1 MGFCRSDSA
10 CGVFFVLAPPR
21 LFAQTIIRGA
31 GRSWISIAISLTI
44 VSVAAVVLY
53 HMLRDIEL
61 GKVIAALE
69 AQSRWRILVA
79 TALVVAGYSNL
90 VGYDLFALRTIGK
103 RHIPLRVIAFA
114 SFTSYTIGH
123 SLGAATLTCA
133 LLRFRVYSF
142 WQMNVVDIAKIAF
155 FTGMTYWLGNIVVLG
170 VATAYAP
177 QGLSAVD
184 HLPEWLNRLMGL
196 AGILAL
202 FCYLVWLAGGRRMV
216 GRDNWRIAL
225 PSLRGTL
232 LQIGIGAL
240 DRVLASLS
248 IYMLL
253 PASPDVSFV
262 TVLVVFVTATLL
274 GIVSHAPGSLGVI
287 EAAILVGL
295 PQYPRE
301 ELLASL
307 VTFRVLDFILP
318 LTIATAMFG
327 ARELRLLV
335 RRTQRTQADASFY
348 PLSQPAS
355 DAARFD

>member
-1 MGFCRSDSA
+1 
-10 CGVFFVLAPPR
+10 V
-21 LFAQTIIRGA
+21 
-31 GRSWISIAISLTI
+31 
-44 VSVAAVVLY
+44 
-53 HMLRDIEL
+53 
-61 GKVIAALE
+61 
-69 AQSRWRILVA
+69 
-79 TALVVAGYSNL
+79 
-90 VGYDLFALRTIGK
+90 
-103 RHIPLRVIAFA
+103 
-114 SFTSYTIGH
+114 
-123 SLGAATLTCA
+123 LGA
-133 LLRFRVYSF
+133 
-142 WQMNVVDIAKIAF
+142 
-155 FTGMTYWLGNIVVLG
+155 
-170 VATAYAP
+170 ATAYAP

-184 HLPEWLNRLMGL
+184 HLPDLLNRLIGL

-202 FCYLVWLAGGRRMV
+202 LCYLVWLAGGRRMV

-225 PSLRGTL
+225 PGLRGTL

-253 PASPDVSFV
+253 PASPEVSFA

-318 LTIATAMFG
+318 LMLATAMFG

-335 RRTQRTQADASFY
+335 RRAQRTQADASLY
-348 PLSQPAS
+348 PLALPAN
-355 DAARFD
+355 DAASGAGRLPC

>member
-1 MGFCRSDSA
+1 
-10 CGVFFVLAPPR
+10 
-21 LFAQTIIRGA
+21 
-31 GRSWISIAISLTI
+31 
-44 VSVAAVVLY
+44 
-53 HMLRDIEL
+53 
-61 GKVIAALE
+61 
-69 AQSRWRILVA
+69 
-79 TALVVAGYSNL
+79 
-90 VGYDLFALRTIGK
+90 
-103 RHIPLRVIAFA
+103 
-114 SFTSYTIGH
+114 
-123 SLGAATLTCA
+123 
-133 LLRFRVYSF
+133 
-142 WQMNVVDIAKIAF
+142 
-155 FTGMTYWLGNIVVLG
+155 
-170 VATAYAP
+170 
-177 QGLSAVD
+177 
-184 HLPEWLNRLMGL
+184 L

-318 LTIATAMFG
+318 LMIATAMFG